1 MTARSDCGAWRSTS
15 GAPGRPASR
24 ALPDFCAAVSAEEVK
39 VAGPRRDFRGAALDL
54 CGLFARLLGVILLA
68 DGGGVRVR
76 DFHDEFAQV
85 RVVENRDGEAGGQFL
100 VG

>member
-24 ALPDFCAAVSAEEVK
+24 ALPDFCAAVSAEEVEI
-39 VAGPRRDFRGAALDL
+39 AGARRDFGAALAL
-54 CGLFARLLGVILLA
+54 RGLFARFLGISRFL